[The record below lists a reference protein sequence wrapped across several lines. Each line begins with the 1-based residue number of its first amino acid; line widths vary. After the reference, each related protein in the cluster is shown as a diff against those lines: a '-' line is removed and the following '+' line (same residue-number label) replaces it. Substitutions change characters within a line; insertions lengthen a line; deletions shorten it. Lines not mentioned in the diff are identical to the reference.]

1 VAAAALCGLGLPANA
16 LLITFDDISTGGGYV
31 AVPNGYQGFNWSDI
45 YAEGGLGDGYTSGVV
60 SPPNAAFNG
69 FGTPGS
75 FSAVSGT
82 FTFNSGYFTGAFGAE
97 NVNVPDNLGDSKTFS
112 VNETTPT
119 LETFNWTGITMITVA
134 AVPDGEFTQVVFDNL
149 TVNGSVVPEPATL
162 ALMLVGFG
170 GVGALGALRA
180 SRRKTAF
187 AA

>member
-1 VAAAALCGLGLPANA
+1 
-16 LLITFDDISTGGGYV
+16 LLITFDDINTGGSYV

-45 YAEGGLGDGYTSGVV
+45 YAEDGAALGIGYANGVV
-60 SPPNAAFNG
+60 STPNAGFNG

-82 FTFNSGYFTGAFGAE
+82 FIFNSAYFTGAFGAE
-97 NVNVPDNLGDSKTFS
+97 NVNVSDNLGDSATFS

-119 LETFNWTGITMITVA
+119 LETFNWAGVTTITVA

-149 TVNGSVVPEPATL
+149 TVNGSVVPEPATWG
-162 ALMLVGFG
+162 LMLVGFG

-180 SRRKTAF
+180 SRRRTAF